1 MPHLSRAFLAGTA
14 ALALFAALPA
24 KAQDRTTYVDYTN
37 GGPERVEVIAPRGER
52 SEIGAPIEY
61 RSISREVRFDDLDLT
76 TGRGAHILR
85 ARVRETARALC
96 ERLNVRYPVATSDS
110 PPCYSTAV
118 ADAMDQADEAIAQA
132 RRD

>member
-1 MPHLSRAFLAGTA
+1 MSHLSPALLAGTA
-14 ALALFAALPA
+14 ALVLLAALPA
-24 KAQDRTTYVDYTN
+24 KAQDRVTTVDYTN
-37 GGPERVEVIAPRGER
+37 GGTERIEVIAPRGQR

-76 TGRGAHILR
+76 TRGGAHELR

-110 PPCYSTAV
+110 PPCFSTAV
-118 ADAMDQADEAIAQA
+118 SDAMDQADEAIAQA